1 MKEVLE
7 WMIDTEA
14 GTVALQEQKLQ
25 ELNQLVAIP
34 ATERRIGRKEMERL
48 VGKVCSMH
56 LTVPEAV
63 AHLYHIQRDLVHGG
77 VDRVWLLS
85 EFHQEIDDWKTL
97 VAQTV
102 AWTTHLAEIFRREPT
117 HLGFCNTSGIGTG
130 GVWLDPSRSQSIIV
144 WRHP

>member
-7 WMIDTEA
+7 LMIGTEA

-56 LTVPEAV
+56 LTVPETV
-63 AHLYHIQRDLVHGG
+63 AHLYHIQHDLLHGG
-77 VDRVWLLS
+77 VDRAWLLS
-85 EFHQEIDDWKTL
+85 
-97 VAQTV
+97 
-102 AWTTHLAEIFRREPT
+102 
-117 HLGFCNTSGIGTG
+117 
-130 GVWLDPSRSQSIIV
+130 
-144 WRHP
+144 